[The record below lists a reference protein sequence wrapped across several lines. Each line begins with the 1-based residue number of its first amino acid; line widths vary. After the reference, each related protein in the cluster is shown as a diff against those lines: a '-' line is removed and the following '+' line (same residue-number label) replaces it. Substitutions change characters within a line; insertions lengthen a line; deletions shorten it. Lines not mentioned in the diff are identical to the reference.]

1 MYLFTMLSA
10 RRRTT
15 VARRL
20 QQLGCSVQ
28 AHGAGGETADL
39 RHLSNESIKNYEFIF
54 AGSNL
59 HLPSL

>member
-1 MYLFTMLSA
+1 MLSPLA
-10 RRRTT
+10 AQDCRAAICSSSAA
-15 VARRL
+15 VYRL
-20 QQLGCSVQ
+20 
-28 AHGAGGETADL
+28 HGAGGETADL